1 MIKEAVKICHLT
13 TVHPVYDT
21 RIFYKESISLAKK
34 GYRVHLIAPATN
46 EEVKEGVNI
55 IPLGVV
61 KSRLRRLLFIGK
73 QALKKALELDA
84 VVYHFHDPELIK
96 IGLKLKRRGKKVI
109 FDIHEDVS
117 GQILTKNYIPRI
129 LRKPVSSLY
138 SIYERRMIN
147 KMDALICATPF
158 IENKY
163 SKSNNVVVNIN
174 NYPIL
179 NELAATID
187 WDKRE
192 NAVAYIGGITEIRG
206 VCQIVESLEYCD
218 AGLYLAGTFDCEKTK
233 QKIMS
238 LKGWRKVKYL
248 GQVDR
253 EEVKTILSKVK
264 AGIVTFLPAP
274 NHIASQPNK
283 LFEYMSA
290 GIPVIASNF
299 PMWKDIVEKR
309 NAGICVDPKNP
320 KEIGSAINKIIYQRN
335 AELMGKNG
343 RKAIEEEFNWE
354 RESEKLFQLYERIL
368 SN

>member
-1 MIKEAVKICHLT
+1 VIKQVVKICHLT

-21 RIFYKESISLAKK
+21 RIFYKESISLVKK

-84 VVYHFHDPELIK
+84 VVYHFHDPELISV
-96 IGLKLKRRGKKVI
+96 GLKLKRMGKKVI

-117 GQILTKNYIPRI
+117 EQILTKNYIPKI
-129 LRKPVSSLY
+129 LRKPVSYLY

-158 IENKY
+158 IEKKY
-163 SKSNNVVVNIN
+163 SELNNMVVNIN

-179 NELAATID
+179 NELVKTTD
-187 WDKRE
+187 WNERE

-206 VCQIVESLEYCD
+206 VCQIVESLEYSD
-218 AGLYLAGTFDCEKTK
+218 ADLYLAGTFDSEKTK
-233 QKIMS
+233 QKVVS
-238 LKGWRKVKYL
+238 LKGWKKVKYL

-253 EEVKTILSKVK
+253 EEVKEILSKVK

-274 NHIASQPNK
+274 NHFSSQPNK

-290 GIPVIASNF
+290 GVPIIASNF
-299 PMWKDIVEKR
+299 PLWKDIVEKR
-309 NAGICVDPKNP
+309 NAGICVDPQNP
-320 KEIGSAINKIIYQRN
+320 REIGAAINRVIHDSK
-335 AELMGKNG
+335 AETMGKSG
-343 RKAIEEEFNWE
+343 RKSVEEEFNWG
-354 RESEKLFQLYERIL
+354 RESEKLFELYERIL